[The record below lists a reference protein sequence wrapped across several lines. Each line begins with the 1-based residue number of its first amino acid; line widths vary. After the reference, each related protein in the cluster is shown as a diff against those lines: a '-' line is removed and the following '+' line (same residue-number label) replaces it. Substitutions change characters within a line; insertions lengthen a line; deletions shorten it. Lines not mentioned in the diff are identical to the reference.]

1 MAAAPTMPAVTV
13 PAAIAG
19 PVDVSDL
26 TLGTQIA
33 KNFEG
38 LLPQP
43 TNPKFKAVLVQ
54 VFVPVHKHPMGG
66 SDKITNGNRFD
77 TIPMANGLIK
87 QDISCQILFYVQDEH
102 DKFFKVLSDFDAI
115 VVRQNPGQITAAGWD
130 QSRFDKDMQKLV
142 DKMPVWPTPSVME
155 KMGAKDA
162 LCNIKEMDFGL
173 PDTLGYYNPDDMK
186 VGFKKTVAYQPR
198 VVKQNRGSAGEGIWI
213 VKLKNGDYCDS
224 YGKRTCSDGEMLILK
239 EANDNHVEEHTVGE
253 FIDFCVNGRKEAGP
267 KWTSQGM
274 GKYFE
279 GGAEAGGQM
288 VDQRFLPRIEE
299 GEARFFMIGKE
310 LYGIEHYV
318 YIGGVGG
325 ETKTTVYP
333 PNAPEYAKT
342 KAKLEKEV
350 PDIMKA
356 LSLDMNQLPLLWA
369 ADFIPVDDTKPLVV
383 GEFNCSCLGITGFLA
398 ARGKDMNAVAEEDFK
413 KGQQMCDFIG
423 EKALQI
429 LENTPRKSKAGS
441 ESCCGCSVS

>member
-1 MAAAPTMPAVTV
+1 
-13 PAAIAG
+13 
-19 PVDVSDL
+19 VDVSSL
-26 TLGTQIA
+26 TKGTQIA

-38 LLPQP
+38 LLAQP
-43 TNPKFKAVLVQ
+43 TTPKFKAALVQ
-54 VFVPVHKHPMGG
+54 VYVPTHPMGG
-66 SDKITNGNRFD
+66 SDKIKNGNRFD

-87 QDISCQILFYVQDEH
+87 QNISCQILFYVQEEH

-130 QSRFDKDMQKLV
+130 QNLFDKDMQKLV
-142 DKMPVWPTPSVME
+142 DKMPVWPTPKVME

-162 LCNIKEMDFGL
+162 LCHIKEMGFGL
-173 PDTLGYYNPDDMK
+173 EDTLGYYDPDEMRA
-186 VGFKKTVAYQPR
+186 GFKKTVAYQPR

-213 VKLKNGDYCDS
+213 IKLKSGNYCKS
-224 YGKRTCSDGEMLILK
+224 YGERSCSDDEMLILK
-239 EANDNHVEEHTVGE
+239 EANDNHIEEHTVGE
-253 FIDFCVNGRKEAGP
+253 FIDFCVNGRTEKSP
-267 KWTSQGM
+267 KWASQGQ

-279 GGAEAGGQM
+279 GGREAGGQM

-299 GEARFFMIGKE
+299 GEARFFMIGME

-325 ETKTTVYP
+325 ETKTTVFP
-333 PNAPEYAKT
+333 PDAPEYAPT

-350 PDIMKA
+350 EDIMKA
-356 LSLDMNQLPLLWA
+356 LGLDMNELPLLWA
-369 ADFIPVDDTKPLVV
+369 ADFIPVDEEKPLVV

-398 ARGKDMNAVAEEDFK
+398 ARGKDMDAVAKQDME
-413 KGQQMCDFIG
+413 KGQKMCDFIG
-423 EKALQI
+423 EKALKI
-429 LENTPRKSKAGS
+429 LETAPRKSKPGA